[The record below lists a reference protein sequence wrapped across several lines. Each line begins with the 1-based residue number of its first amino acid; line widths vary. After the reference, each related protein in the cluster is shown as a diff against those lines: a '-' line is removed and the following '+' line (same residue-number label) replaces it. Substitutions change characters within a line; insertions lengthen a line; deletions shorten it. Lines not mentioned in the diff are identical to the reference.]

1 MPYIPLHSGSAV
13 LGVSYGTW
21 NFNYS
26 FVYTGERYMLGGNV
40 PVNYIQPWYTSDLS
54 LSKVFRIRRTELGV
68 TVEVNNI
75 FNQQYEVVK
84 WYPMPG
90 TNFRITLSLTI

>member
-1 MPYIPLHSGSAV
+1 
-13 LGVSYGTW
+13 
-21 NFNYS
+21 
-26 FVYTGERYMLGGNV
+26 MLGGNV
-40 PVNYIQPWYTSDLS
+40 PVNYILPWYTSDLS
-54 LSKVFRIRRTELGV
+54 LSKVFSIGKTELGV
-68 TVEVNNI
+68 TAEVNNI

>member
-1 MPYIPLHSGSAV
+1 
-13 LGVSYGTW
+13 
-21 NFNYS
+21 
-26 FVYTGERYMLGGNV
+26 MLGGNV

-54 LSKVFRIRRTELGV
+54 VSKVFHIKKMDIGV
-68 TVEVNNI
+68 TAEVNNI

-90 TNFRITLSLTI
+90 TNFRITLSLAI